1 MAELNLAMTL
11 KAHDQASRVFRQAQS
26 QITQSTRAMTSARET
41 LGVRSEHKIQQEINH
56 TIAAYNRLKRS
67 GTATSRELAR
77 AADATRSKIAGL
89 NAEMGK
95 TSWGQRLGNVGTAMA
110 SVGAGMAA
118 GAMVMAQPMKKQMD
132 YDRRLAMVSN
142 TAFSDRDVAGR
153 IAGKKEL
160 HLSLIHI

>member
-11 KAHDQASRVFRQAQS
+11 KARDQASRVFRQAQS
-26 QITQSTRAMTSARET
+26 QITQSTRAMASARET

-118 GAMVMAQPMKKQMD
+118 GAMVMAQPMKNKWIMTADWQWFPTLPSPTETWLGELLERKNYMKQ
-132 YDRRLAMVSN
+132 
-142 TAFSDRDVAGR
+142 
-153 IAGKKEL
+153 
-160 HLSLIHI
+160 